1 MTQHKDP
8 DTEVVA
14 LINGQITKLLAE
26 TEANGGEPMSNYKLV
41 YAVCHLYENRD
52 FVRQEAGMDAPK
64 ASKRDLQVS
73 LICDKIDKMRQLA
86 LFGDKDAMKGLQL
99 VELACPF
106 FREHGVEI
114 KKMLRGT
121 A

>member
-8 DTEVVA
+8 DNEVVG
-14 LINGQITKLLAE
+14 LIATQITKLLAD
-26 TEANGGEPMSNYKLV
+26 TEANGGEPMSNFKLV

-52 FVRQEAGMDAPK
+52 FVRQEAGMEAPK
-64 ASKRDLQVS
+64 ASARDLEID
-73 LICDKIDKMRQLA
+73 LICEKIDKMRQLA
-86 LFGDKDAMKGLQL
+86 LFGDNDAMKGLQL

-106 FREHGVEI
+106 FREYGVKI